1 MTTTPQPNPKK
12 SPRRRRWLGGL
23 RYQPRGRGG
32 VSIAINL
39 APMID
44 VTFLLLIF
52 FLVTTTFE
60 RPEGL
65 LASRMPDQ
73 GEGPRVALPLDPIV
87 VRLAST
93 GPNGEAVTIS
103 IDNIASN
110 AIASFGQLKDALM
123 TLHDEPGF
131 DRDTPVVIIAGDE
144 VLWDHVVGCWNA
156 ALRARCH
163 NVAFGEP

>member
-1 MTTTPQPNPKK
+1 MAPTTKTNQK
-12 SPRRRRWLGGL
+12 RRHRFGAL

-60 RPEGL
+60 RAEGL

-73 GEGPRVALPLDPIV
+73 GEGPQVALPLDPIV
-87 VRLAST
+87 VRLTSA
-93 GPNGEAVTIS
+93 GPDGRDVTIR
-103 IDNIASN
+103 IDNVAS
-110 AIASFGQLKDALM
+110 ATIESFGALKDALLA
-123 TLHDEPGF
+123 LHDEPGF
-131 DRDTPVVIIAGDE
+131 DRDTPVVIVAGDD

-156 ALRARCH
+156 ALRARCRH
-163 NVAFGEP
+163 VAFGEP